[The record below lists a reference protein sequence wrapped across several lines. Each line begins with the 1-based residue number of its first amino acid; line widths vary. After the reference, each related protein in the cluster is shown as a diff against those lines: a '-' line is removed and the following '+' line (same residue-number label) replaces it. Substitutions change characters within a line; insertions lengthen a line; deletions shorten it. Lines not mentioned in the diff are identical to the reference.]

1 MTQFGLEVARNT
13 SDRLR
18 VISRQNQ
25 HGVVETSNIVVQTDL
40 PGARL
45 FLLDDVDLWDGGQG
59 MGYDAVGQPNNV
71 G

>member
-1 MTQFGLEVARNT
+1 M
-13 SDRLR
+13 
-18 VISRQNQ
+18 SRQNQ